1 MPRQVYTAV
10 VERNV
15 TWEGAFATEP
25 YEAGWAAEAL
35 IFIRVLKG
43 GVSQQSAAVQPDGI
57 HWLDEGTASSNP
69 TGWRNALRQLATPAR
84 PILHGVGLLRA
95 ERLGRILA
103 ARCSEAKAGYRVLAE
118 CNNA

>member
-43 GVSQQSAAVQPDGI
+43 GVSQQNAAVQISPDGI
-57 HWLDEGTASSNP
+57 HWLDEGTRIAIPDRPDGLTVARVMHFGNWLRL
-69 TGWRNALRQLATPAR
+69 TGEFPPGQSCT
-84 PILHGVGLLRA
+84 
-95 ERLGRILA
+95 
-103 ARCSEAKAGYRVLAE
+103 VLVYFVLKD
-118 CNNA
+118 

>member
-43 GVSQQSAAVQPDGI
+43 GVSQQSAAVQISPDGI
-57 HWLDEGTASSNP
+57 HWLDEGTRIAIPEQPDGLTVARVTHFGN
-69 TGWRNALRQLATPAR
+69 WLRLAGELPPGQSCT
-84 PILHGVGLLRA
+84 
-95 ERLGRILA
+95 
-103 ARCSEAKAGYRVLAE
+103 VLVYFVLKD
-118 CNNA
+118 

>member
-43 GVSQQSAAVQPDGI
+43 GVSQQNAAVQISPDGI
-57 HWLDEGTASSNP
+57 HWLDQDTRIAIPEQPDGLTVARVTHFGN
-69 TGWRNALRQLATPAR
+69 WIRLAGELPPGQSCT
-84 PILHGVGLLRA
+84 
-95 ERLGRILA
+95 
-103 ARCSEAKAGYRVLAE
+103 VLVYFVLKD
-118 CNNA
+118 

>member
-35 IFIRVLKG
+35 IFIRVLHN
-43 GVSQQSAAVQPDGI
+43 GVPGHSAAVQISPDGI
-57 HWLDEGTASSNP
+57 RWLDEGTRIRLPEQPDGLTMARVTHFGN
-69 TGWRNALRQLATPAR
+69 WLRLSGELPPGQSCT
-84 PILHGVGLLRA
+84 
-95 ERLGRILA
+95 
-103 ARCSEAKAGYRVLAE
+103 VLVYFVLKD
-118 CNNA
+118 

>member
-43 GVSQQSAAVQPDGI
+43 GVSQQSAAVQISPDGI
-57 HWLDEGTASSNP
+57 HWLDEGTLIPLPEQPDGLTSVRVMHFGN
-69 TGWRNALRQLATPAR
+69 WLRLAGELP
-84 PILHGVGLLRA
+84 
-95 ERLGRILA
+95 LGQS
-103 ARCSEAKAGYRVLAE
+103 CTVLVYFVLKD
-118 CNNA
+118 

>member
-43 GVSQQSAAVQPDGI
+43 GVSQQSAAVQISPDGI
-57 HWLDEGTASSNP
+57 HWLDEGTRIAIPERPDGLTVARVTHFGN
-69 TGWRNALRQLATPAR
+69 WLRLAGELP
-84 PILHGVGLLRA
+84 
-95 ERLGRILA
+95 LGQS
-103 ARCSEAKAGYRVLAE
+103 CTVLVYFVLKD
-118 CNNA
+118 

>member
-43 GVSQQSAAVQPDGI
+43 SVFQQSAAVQISPDGI
-57 HWLDEGTASSNP
+57 HWLDEGT
-69 TGWRNALRQLATPAR
+69 
-84 PILHGVGLLRA
+84 
-95 ERLGRILA
+95 RILLPA
-103 ARCSEAKAGYRVLAE
+103 MPDGLTVARVTHFGNWLRLAGELPPGQSCTVLVYFVLKD
-118 CNNA
+118 

>member
-43 GVSQQSAAVQPDGI
+43 GVSQQSAAVQISPDGI
-57 HWLDEGTASSNP
+57 HWLDQGTRIAASRAMPDGLTVARVTHFGN
-69 TGWRNALRQLATPAR
+69 WIRLAGELPPGQSCT
-84 PILHGVGLLRA
+84 
-95 ERLGRILA
+95 
-103 ARCSEAKAGYRVLAE
+103 VLVYFVLKD
-118 CNNA
+118 

>member
-35 IFIRVLKG
+35 IFIRVLSG
-43 GVSQQSAAVQPDGI
+43 GVSKQSAAV
-57 HWLDEGTASSNP
+57 
-69 TGWRNALRQLATPAR
+69 
-84 PILHGVGLLRA
+84 
-95 ERLGRILA
+95 
-103 ARCSEAKAGYRVLAE
+103 
-118 CNNA
+118 

>member
-35 IFIRVLKG
+35 IFIRGLKSG
-43 GVSQQSAAVQPDGI
+43 ASGHSAAVQVSPDGI
-57 HWLDEGTASSNP
+57 RWLDAGTGIELPGQADGLTMARVAHFGN
-69 TGWRNALRQLATPAR
+69 WLRLAGELPPGESCT
-84 PILHGVGLLRA
+84 VMV
-95 ERLGRILA
+95 
-103 ARCSEAKAGYRVLAE
+103 YFVLKD
-118 CNNA
+118 

>member
-15 TWEGAFATEP
+15 TWEGVFATEP

-43 GVSQQSAAVQPDGI
+43 GVFDLCAAVQMSPDGI
-57 HWLDEGTASSNP
+57 HWIDEGTRIPLPDQAD
-69 TGWRNALRQLATPAR
+69 ALTMAR
-84 PILHGVGLLRA
+84 VTHFGNWLRLSG
-95 ERLGRILA
+95 ELPPGQS
-103 ARCSEAKAGYRVLAE
+103 CTVLVYFVLKD
-118 CNNA
+118 

>member
-15 TWEGAFATEP
+15 TWEGEFATEP

-43 GVSQQSAAVQPDGI
+43 DVPGHSAAVQISPDGI
-57 HWLDEGTASSNP
+57 RWLDEGTRIMLPRHPDGLTMARVSHFGNWLRIAGKLP
-69 TGWRNALRQLATPAR
+69 PGRNCT
-84 PILHGVGLLRA
+84 
-95 ERLGRILA
+95 
-103 ARCSEAKAGYRVLAE
+103 VLVYFVLKD
-118 CNNA
+118 

>member
-35 IFIRVLKG
+35 IFIRALRSG
-43 GVSQQSAAVQPDGI
+43 ASGQSAALQISPDGI
-57 HWLDEGTASSNP
+57 HWLDEGTRIRLPEQTDGLTMARVTHFGN
-69 TGWRNALRQLATPAR
+69 WLRLAGEFPPGQSCT
-84 PILHGVGLLRA
+84 VMV
-95 ERLGRILA
+95 
-103 ARCSEAKAGYRVLAE
+103 YFVLKD
-118 CNNA
+118 